1 MPLLPWQCTKNT
13 AKRISLQKRFAKIHV
28 HRLYKHNKQVQ
39 KCKPALV
46 LKLIINSDDKK
57 KPAPASKIFKK
68 RFQLQLQWFEKK
80 NVLASPLCFD
90 KLQQEVHFFVLRK
103 RAHESISYI
112 FESEPW
118 VFGLWS
124 LQILSQ
130 SPDLAL
136 I

>member
-13 AKRISLQKRFAKIHV
+13 AKRISLQKKFAKIHV

-57 KPAPASKIFKK
+57 NQLRPQ
-68 RFQLQLQWFEKK
+68 RFLKNGFSSSFNDLKK

-118 VFGLWS
+118 VFGL
-124 LQILSQ
+124 
-130 SPDLAL
+130 
-136 I
+136 